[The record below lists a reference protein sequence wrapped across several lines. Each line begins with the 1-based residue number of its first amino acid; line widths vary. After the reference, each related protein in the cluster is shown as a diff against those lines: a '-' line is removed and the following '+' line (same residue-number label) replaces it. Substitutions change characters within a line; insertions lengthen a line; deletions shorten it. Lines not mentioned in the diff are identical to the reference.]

1 VLLGC
6 PDGISK
12 SPDLKAKNNK
22 KKGRSGERRHAEN
35 TGSVWLT
42 VFLADVNADV
52 DLL

>member
-22 KKGRSGERRHAEN
+22 KKMQRTQLGEKFFEACAR
-35 TGSVWLT
+35 
-42 VFLADVNADV
+42 LATSHH
-52 DLL
+52 